1 MNTRQYLMVCG
12 LPGDTALAF
21 AAIRAGRHAVD
32 SARRA
37 QDARAERAARRDID
51 AYRKAVREAAKAF
64 G

>member
-37 QDARAERAARRDID
+37 QDARAERAGRREIEE
-51 AYRKAVREAAKAF
+51 AKRLAREASDPFA
-64 G
+64 